1 MRKAKLVGKRMIEI
15 CREDFKE
22 APEADEVL
30 IQVKAVGICGTDI
43 HIFNGERTDVEYP
56 RVMGHELSGIVVE
69 TGKDVANVKAGDHVV
84 LDPVMACGTCRTCKR
99 DRKSV
104 V

>member
-30 IQVKAVGICGTDI
+30 IQVKAVGICG
-43 HIFNGERTDVEYP
+43 P
-56 RVMGHELSGIVVE
+56 S
-69 TGKDVANVKAGDHVV
+69 
-84 LDPVMACGTCRTCKR
+84 
-99 DRKSV
+99 
-104 V
+104 